1 MTRASDAARNT
12 GNGSAGSR
20 NTPGTDPANQDP
32 AADGRKQ
39 DRGRGAGQSGGPG
52 PWPISSTPVG
62 GSSAGSSGKSG
73 STSGAGPA
81 GRGGNG
87 GSNSGNQGAG
97 NPGSSGQGSG
107 GQGAGGQG
115 AKAPGTQGVGKPGS
129 PNQGSP
135 NQGSGRQG
143 SGNTGS
149 AGSGSSGGAAGGSGP
164 GPGGASPNKP
174 TSGNPG
180 SGSPGSGSPGSGKSS
195 SGSPGSGNPGT
206 GSPGAGAPGHGPV
219 PGGSRPPGAGA
230 LPSGPPRS
238 RPPLPGPPPGMRLPG
253 PPMGTPRFAPQPP
266 PRRRL
271 TGGQRS
277 QLVFLTVALLVV
289 GAVLGY
295 AASLLVPTQYAART
309 TIQYNIAGE
318 NTGDFLKTDRNLTT
332 QTVLLTSRNVL
343 GPVADA
349 NGIAVDSLTRQV
361 SASILNASDIIQLQV
376 RNSSP
381 DTAVTLANAIAK
393 QYITVANSSGPQGY
407 LQSQLDSVK
416 KQQVSPGTV
425 AETTALATRAATLQ
439 AQLDQMNLT
448 QNQSSVLVPAYALTD
463 PVSPNK
469 SLAAITGGICGL
481 IIALMTV
488 VTLSRRWTRN

>member
-12 GNGSAGSR
+12 GNGATGSR
-20 NTPGTDPANQDP
+20 NAPGTDPATPDSP
-32 AADGRKQ
+32 VGGRQ
-39 DRGRGAGQSGGPG
+39 PDRGRSAGQSGGQG

-62 GSSAGSSGKSG
+62 GSSGGSSGKPGSG
-73 STSGAGPA
+73 GPTS
-81 GRGGNG
+81 RGGNG
-87 GSNSGNQGAG
+87 GSSSGNPDSGGRGTAAAGSQGRGGQGPSNDGNQG
-97 NPGSSGQGSG
+97 SSSQ
-107 GQGAGGQG
+107 
-115 AKAPGTQGVGKPGS
+115 
-129 PNQGSP
+129 
-135 NQGSGRQG
+135 GRQG
-143 SGNTGS
+143 SGNSGAGS
-149 AGSGSSGGAAGGSGP
+149 AGPGSSGGAGQGPGNKPAAGNPGAGKSATP
-164 GPGGASPNKP
+164 GPG
-174 TSGNPG
+174 TGNPG
-180 SGSPGSGSPGSGKSS
+180 AATSGP
-195 SGSPGSGNPGT
+195 
-206 GSPGAGAPGHGPV
+206 AGHGPV
-219 PGGSRPPGAGA
+219 ASGSRPPGAGA

-253 PPMGTPRFAPQPP
+253 PPMGGAPRFAPQPP
-266 PRRRL
+266 PRRKL
-271 TGGQRS
+271 SGGQRS

-295 AASLLVPTQYAART
+295 AASLLLPTQYAART

-349 NGIAVDSLTRQV
+349 NGIAVDSLTGQV

-376 RNSSP
+376 KNSSP

-393 QYITVANSSGPQGY
+393 QYLTVANSSGPQGY
-407 LQSQLDSVK
+407 LQSQLDAVK
-416 KQQVSPGTV
+416 KQQASPGTA

-448 QNQSSVLVPAYALTD
+448 QNQSSVLVPAYAVTD

-481 IIALMTV
+481 IIALMTA

>member
-12 GNGSAGSR
+12 GNGATGSR
-20 NTPGTDPANQDP
+20 NTPGTDPANPDSP
-32 AADGRKQ
+32 VGGRQ
-39 DRGRGAGQSGGPG
+39 PDRGRSAGQSGGQG

-62 GSSAGSSGKSG
+62 GSAGGSPGKPGSGIG
-73 STSGAGPA
+73 TGGGPTS
-81 GRGGNG
+81 RGGNG
-87 GSNSGNQGAG
+87 GSSTGNPDSGGRGTAAAGSQGPGGQSSGSQGPGNQG
-97 NPGSSGQGSG
+97 SS
-107 GQGAGGQG
+107 
-115 AKAPGTQGVGKPGS
+115 
-129 PNQGSP
+129 NQ
-135 NQGSGRQG
+135 GRQG
-143 SGNTGS
+143 SGNSGAGS
-149 AGSGSSGGAAGGSGP
+149 AGPGSGGGSGQ
-164 GPGGASPNKP
+164 GPGNKP
-174 TSGNPG
+174 AAGKSATPGSGTGNPG
-180 SGSPGSGSPGSGKSS
+180 AATSGP
-195 SGSPGSGNPGT
+195 
-206 GSPGAGAPGHGPV
+206 AGHGPV
-219 PGGSRPPGAGA
+219 ASGSRPPGAGA

-253 PPMGTPRFAPQPP
+253 PPMGGAPRFAPQPP
-266 PRRRL
+266 PRRKL
-271 TGGQRS
+271 SGGQRS

-295 AASLLVPTQYAART
+295 AASLLLPTQYAART

-376 RNSSP
+376 KNSSP

-393 QYITVANSSGPQGY
+393 QYLTVANSSGPQGY
-407 LQSQLDSVK
+407 LQSQLDGVK
-416 KQQVSPGTV
+416 KQQASPGTA

-448 QNQSSVLVPAYALTD
+448 QNQSSVLVPAYAVTD

-469 SLAAITGGICGL
+469 SLAAVTGGVCGL

>member
-12 GNGSAGSR
+12 GNGATGSR
-20 NTPGTDPANQDP
+20 NTPGTDPATPDSP
-32 AADGRKQ
+32 VGGRQ
-39 DRGRGAGQSGGPG
+39 PDRGRSAGQSGGQG

-62 GSSAGSSGKSG
+62 GSSGKPGSGG
-73 STSGAGPA
+73 GPTS
-81 GRGGNG
+81 RGGNG
-87 GSNSGNQGAG
+87 GSSSGNPDSGGRGTAAAGSQGPGGQGPSNHGNQG
-97 NPGSSGQGSG
+97 SS
-107 GQGAGGQG
+107 
-115 AKAPGTQGVGKPGS
+115 
-129 PNQGSP
+129 NQGSS
-135 NQGSGRQG
+135 NQGRQG
-143 SGNTGS
+143 SGNSGAGS
-149 AGSGSSGGAAGGSGP
+149 AGPGSSGGAGQGPGNKPAAGNPGAGKSATP
-164 GPGGASPNKP
+164 GPGTGNPSAA
-174 TSGNPG
+174 TSGP
-180 SGSPGSGSPGSGKSS
+180 
-195 SGSPGSGNPGT
+195 
-206 GSPGAGAPGHGPV
+206 ACHGPV
-219 PGGSRPPGAGA
+219 ASGSRPPGAGA

-253 PPMGTPRFAPQPP
+253 PPMGGAPRFAPQPP
-266 PRRRL
+266 PRRTL

-289 GAVLGY
+289 GAVLGF
-295 AASLLVPTQYAART
+295 AASLLLPTQYAART

-349 NGIAVDSLTRQV
+349 NGVAVDSLTGQV

-376 RNSSP
+376 KNSSP

-393 QYITVANSSGPQGY
+393 QYLTVANSSGPQGY
-407 LQSQLDSVK
+407 LQSQLDGVK
-416 KQQVSPGTV
+416 KQQASPGTA

-448 QNQSSVLVPAYALTD
+448 QNQSSVLVPAYAVTD

-481 IIALMTV
+481 IIALMTA
-488 VTLSRRWTRN
+488 VTLSRRWTR

>member
-12 GNGSAGSR
+12 GNGATGSR
-20 NTPGTDPANQDP
+20 NTPGTDPATPDSP
-32 AADGRKQ
+32 VGGRQ
-39 DRGRGAGQSGGPG
+39 PDRGRSTGQSGGQG

-62 GSSAGSSGKSG
+62 GSSGGSSGKPGSG
-73 STSGAGPA
+73 GPTS
-81 GRGGNG
+81 RGGNG
-87 GSNSGNQGAG
+87 GSSSGNPDSGGRGTAAAGSQGRGGQGPSNDGNQG
-97 NPGSSGQGSG
+97 SSSQ
-107 GQGAGGQG
+107 
-115 AKAPGTQGVGKPGS
+115 
-129 PNQGSP
+129 
-135 NQGSGRQG
+135 GRQG
-143 SGNTGS
+143 SGNSGAGS
-149 AGSGSSGGAAGGSGP
+149 AGPGSSGGAGQGP
-164 GPGGASPNKP
+164 GNKP
-174 TSGNPG
+174 AAGNPG
-180 SGSPGSGSPGSGKSS
+180 AGKSATGSGT
-195 SGSPGSGNPGT
+195 GNPGAAT
-206 GSPGAGAPGHGPV
+206 SGPAGHGPV
-219 PGGSRPPGAGA
+219 ASGSRPPGAGA

-253 PPMGTPRFAPQPP
+253 PPMGGAPRFAPQPP
-266 PRRRL
+266 PRRKL
-271 TGGQRS
+271 SGGQRS

-295 AASLLVPTQYAART
+295 AASLLLPTQYAART

-349 NGIAVDSLTRQV
+349 NGIAVDSLTGQV

-376 RNSSP
+376 KNSSP

-393 QYITVANSSGPQGY
+393 QYLTVANSSGPQGY
-407 LQSQLDSVK
+407 LQSQLDAVK
-416 KQQVSPGTV
+416 KQQASPGTA

-448 QNQSSVLVPAYALTD
+448 QNQSSVLVPAYAVTD

-481 IIALMTV
+481 IIALMTA

>member
-12 GNGSAGSR
+12 GNGATGSR
-20 NTPGTDPANQDP
+20 NTPGTDPATPDSP
-32 AADGRKQ
+32 VGGRQ
-39 DRGRGAGQSGGPG
+39 PDRGRSAGQSGGQG

-62 GSSAGSSGKSG
+62 GSSGGSSGKPGSG
-73 STSGAGPA
+73 GPTS
-81 GRGGNG
+81 RGGNG
-87 GSNSGNQGAG
+87 GSSSGNPDSGGRGTAAAGSQGRGGQGPSNDGNQG
-97 NPGSSGQGSG
+97 SSSQ
-107 GQGAGGQG
+107 
-115 AKAPGTQGVGKPGS
+115 
-129 PNQGSP
+129 
-135 NQGSGRQG
+135 GRQG
-143 SGNTGS
+143 SGNSGAGS
-149 AGSGSSGGAAGGSGP
+149 AGPGSSGGAGQGPGNKPAAGNPGAGKSATP
-164 GPGGASPNKP
+164 GPGTGNPSAA
-174 TSGNPG
+174 TSGP
-180 SGSPGSGSPGSGKSS
+180 
-195 SGSPGSGNPGT
+195 
-206 GSPGAGAPGHGPV
+206 AGHGPV
-219 PGGSRPPGAGA
+219 ASGSRPPGAGA

-253 PPMGTPRFAPQPP
+253 PPMGGAPRFAPQPP
-266 PRRRL
+266 PRRKL
-271 TGGQRS
+271 SGGQRS

-289 GAVLGY
+289 GAVLGF
-295 AASLLVPTQYAART
+295 AASLLLPTQYAART

-349 NGIAVDSLTRQV
+349 NGIAVDSLTGQV

-376 RNSSP
+376 KNSSP

-393 QYITVANSSGPQGY
+393 QYLTVANSSGPQGY
-407 LQSQLDSVK
+407 LQSQLDAVK
-416 KQQVSPGTV
+416 KQQASPGTA

-448 QNQSSVLVPAYALTD
+448 QNQSSVLVPAYAVTD

-481 IIALMTV
+481 IIALMTA

>member
-12 GNGSAGSR
+12 GNGATGSR
-20 NTPGTDPANQDP
+20 NTPGTDPATPDSP
-32 AADGRKQ
+32 VGGRQ
-39 DRGRGAGQSGGPG
+39 PDRGRSAGQSGGQG

-62 GSSAGSSGKSG
+62 GSSGGSSGKPGSG
-73 STSGAGPA
+73 GPTS
-81 GRGGNG
+81 RGGNG
-87 GSNSGNQGAG
+87 GSSSGNPDSGGRGTAAAGSQGRGGQGPSNDGNQG
-97 NPGSSGQGSG
+97 SSSQ
-107 GQGAGGQG
+107 
-115 AKAPGTQGVGKPGS
+115 
-129 PNQGSP
+129 
-135 NQGSGRQG
+135 GRQG
-143 SGNTGS
+143 SGNSGAGS
-149 AGSGSSGGAAGGSGP
+149 AGPGSSGGAGQGPGNKPAAGNPGAGMSATP
-164 GPGGASPNKP
+164 GPG
-174 TSGNPG
+174 TGNPG
-180 SGSPGSGSPGSGKSS
+180 AATSGP
-195 SGSPGSGNPGT
+195 
-206 GSPGAGAPGHGPV
+206 AGHGPV
-219 PGGSRPPGAGA
+219 ASGSRPPGAGA

-253 PPMGTPRFAPQPP
+253 PPMGGAPRFAPQPP
-266 PRRRL
+266 PRRKL
-271 TGGQRS
+271 SGGQRS

-295 AASLLVPTQYAART
+295 AASLLLPTQYAART

-349 NGIAVDSLTRQV
+349 NGIAVDSLTGQV

-376 RNSSP
+376 KNSSP

-393 QYITVANSSGPQGY
+393 QYLTVANSSGPQGY
-407 LQSQLDSVK
+407 LQSQLDAVK
-416 KQQVSPGTV
+416 KQQASPGTA

-448 QNQSSVLVPAYALTD
+448 QNQSSVLVPAYAGTD

-469 SLAAITGGICGL
+469 SLAAITGGVCGL
-481 IIALMTV
+481 IIALMTA